1 MLLCLVYEYCKHSF
15 HIRKVFSRLTHCY
28 FSVVAA
34 AIAQMVVLNKT
45 FHDPDVTYATWSVS
59 VTNQLILCSSIM
71 TACSAQLKPFLDSLR
86 SSGMRLDAITGS
98 YQYKSQRY
106 HGYHSNRNRF
116 ANYSS
121 NHASQQRSINL
132 RSLTGMHAHPGN
144 DLGVS
149 NEATVSATRPSPD
162 WDEVSAT
169 SQSQIIREVRTFT
182 VTEERRRSS
191 DGDEIL

>member
-1 MLLCLVYEYCKHSF
+1 
-15 HIRKVFSRLTHCY
+15 
-28 FSVVAA
+28 
-34 AIAQMVVLNKT
+34 MVVLNKT
-45 FHDPDVTYATWSVS
+45 FDDPDVTYATWSVS

-106 HGYHSNRNRF
+106 HGYGSHRNRST
-116 ANYSS
+116 NHSS
-121 NHASQQRSINL
+121 NIASQQHSINL
-132 RSLTGMHAHPGN
+132 RSLTGRLAHPGN
-144 DLGVS
+144 ELGVS
-149 NEATVSATRPSPD
+149 SEASVSASRPAPD

-191 DGDEIL
+191 DADEIL